1 MPASAPTFPPR
12 RARGSAITRLDGVR
26 PTETDPTAADQTAAE
41 PTPHR
46 RGASADMGQPR
57 HLSPTSE
64 ATAELIALRRRS
76 GLAWPR
82 GTNTVVD
89 LAFVVTVILTFAGVA
104 TVFAFHLSFAL
115 LTVMSFIHNSRNL
128 LIRAVPAVALVVTAV
143 ARAVANGV
151 LLVDELYE
159 IPILLGMMAVAG
171 WSMQLHG
178 RLLGELNEQT
188 TRVRQLHAASQLEY
202 REQLILAQR
211 LEGFGQLSA
220 GVAHNLRNLLTAV
233 LSMAEH
239 IEDDTESDQIR
250 SQAQRIQTY
259 TTQGG
264 ELITNMLHHARPGRT
279 TMSVDLVTTVAN
291 EHSSLDILTGADIEL
306 VMDLPDVPLPVQTS
320 QSLVEQILVNLVLN
334 ARDAIDG
341 TGQITVKVAPGELP
355 GPQAEDR
362 VASAAVLSV
371 TDTGRGMPPEV
382 QERAF
387 EPFFSTKADTDGAG
401 LGLYSVLVIT
411 EDAGGTVQIT
421 SDRDRGTTLAVTL
434 PQATGEGDEPTTVVA
449 HTDLRPEKLFGSER
463 VLVIDD
469 DEPSLE
475 RLCTA
480 LTLYGYETTS
490 ASSGIEGLEVL
501 ERHQFDLVVTDIMM
515 PGMDG
520 IEMVKRARARG
531 LTSAVLFTSAFAD
544 ATTVLP
550 SDARLLAKPFSR
562 TMFLARVRDAL
573 DVPVD
578 VGGQPVG

>member
-1 MPASAPTFPPR
+1 M
-12 RARGSAITRLDGVR
+12 
-26 PTETDPTAADQTAAE
+26 TDPTAADQTAAE
-41 PTPHR
+41 PTPDQ
-46 RGASADMGQPR
+46 RGASADMGQTR

-128 LIRAVPAVALVVTAV
+128 LIRAVPGVALVVTAV
-143 ARAVANGV
+143 ALAVSNGV

-159 IPILLGMMAVAG
+159 IPILVGMMAVAG

-239 IEDDTESDQIR
+239 IEDDADSDQIR

-341 TGQITVKVAPGELP
+341 TGQITVRVAPGELP

-421 SDRDRGTTLAVTL
+421 SDGARGTTLAVTL
-434 PQATGEGDEPTTVVA
+434 PQATSEGDEPTTAVA
-449 HTDLRPEKLFGSER
+449 HTDIRPEKLFGSER

-469 DEPSLE
+469 DEPALE

-480 LTLYGYETTS
+480 LTLYGYEATS

-501 ERHQFDLVVTDIMM
+501 DQHQFDLVVTDIMM
-515 PGMDG
+515 PGMNG
-520 IEMVKRARARG
+520 IEMVERAQARG

-562 TMFLARVRDAL
+562 TMFLARVRNAL
-573 DVPVD
+573 DVPADVD
-578 VGGQPVG
+578 DQPVG